1 MAEEE
6 AALDTLEGEGE
17 GEEDPVRSS
26 TSAQHHCR
34 RQNLVTP
41 GQGETCTSSL
51 RNNKQKAYR
60 AASAWLSGRPAGQ
73 RAMLTLCLPSLLLS
87 ARRSSRR

>member
-17 GEEDPVRSS
+17 GEEDPVRS
-26 TSAQHHCR
+26 TTAQHHRR

-41 GQGETCTSSL
+41 GQGETRTNSL
-51 RNNKQKAYR
+51 RNNKQKADR
-60 AASAWLSGRPAGQ
+60 AASASIAE
-73 RAMLTLCLPSLLLS
+73 PSASVCSPNLGLHGKKRFICELIS
-87 ARRSSRR
+87 IVC